1 MPTAA
6 FIQHALDQKKP
17 FALFS
22 TKAKVGL
29 QSTYAER
36 LAARYLDVTGENI
49 DKRFA
54 LWSRLEGG
62 VSLVGSNG
70 SSSDVSYGLAQGRI
84 EAGVDV
90 VLAHLG
96 SGTLYAGLSGS
107 IGQSTM
113 TSEADSAHGSA
124 ETDTKALGGSIT
136 FAGRNGFYADA
147 QLKHIWF
154 KSDIADCT
162 DTALADKVDATANI
176 AGLELG
182 KRFATSERVSVT
194 PQAQLVYA
202 KLNANDFANT
212 TTDIIFE
219 DAESLTLR
227 VGMAA
232 EAALGADGE
241 MGQIRILANVT
252 HEFMGDR
259 QGMAGTTAFDRD
271 RTDWAGELGMGFA
284 CGNTFDGISLHGGA
298 TLASDMDEMGTA
310 TPPKETLA
318 CG

>member
-36 LAARYLDVTGENI
+36 LAARYLDGTGENI
-49 DKRFA
+49 DKRF
-54 LWSRLEGG
+54 
-62 VSLVGSNG
+62 
-70 SSSDVSYGLAQGRI
+70 
-84 EAGVDV
+84 
-90 VLAHLG
+90 
-96 SGTLYAGLSGS
+96 
-107 IGQSTM
+107 
-113 TSEADSAHGSA
+113 
-124 ETDTKALGGSIT
+124 
-136 FAGRNGFYADA
+136 
-147 QLKHIWF
+147 
-154 KSDIADCT
+154 
-162 DTALADKVDATANI
+162 
-176 AGLELG
+176 
-182 KRFATSERVSVT
+182 
-194 PQAQLVYA
+194 
-202 KLNANDFANT
+202 
-212 TTDIIFE
+212 
-219 DAESLTLR
+219 
-227 VGMAA
+227 GMAA

-252 HEFMGDR
+252 HEFMGDT

-284 CGNTFDGISLHGGA
+284 CGNTVDGISLHGGA